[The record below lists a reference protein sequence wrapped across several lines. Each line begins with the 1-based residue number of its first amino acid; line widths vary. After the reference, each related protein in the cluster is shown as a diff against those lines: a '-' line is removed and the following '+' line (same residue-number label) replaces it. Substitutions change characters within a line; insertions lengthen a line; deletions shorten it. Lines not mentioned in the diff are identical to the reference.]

1 MGFSNH
7 DSNQITN
14 HTLLKKLV
22 KVEDELGKKI
32 DEVLSIVKNL
42 SPTDVETPGNT
53 TLTEASGSSIAVE
66 RVKYTPTKD
75 FELIL
80 CNKLTKKETYIFAT
94 KNSISLDSVKGKK
107 EMVEKVC
114 SYYAQDRQLIAALH
128 LKLPKTSLIEIF
140 QEQGIDANEKND

>member
-42 SPTDVETPGNT
+42 TGVEIVRGVEAETEPSTLYPTDVETPGNT
-53 TLTEASGSSIAVE
+53 TLTEASGSSTAVE
-66 RVKYTPTKD
+66 RVKYTLTKD

-80 CNKLTKKETYIFAT
+80 CNNLTKKEISIFAT
-94 KNSISLDSVKGKK
+94 KNIISLIPS
-107 EMVEKVC
+107 
-114 SYYAQDRQLIAALH
+114 
-128 LKLPKTSLIEIF
+128 LKNCFI
-140 QEQGIDANEKND
+140 